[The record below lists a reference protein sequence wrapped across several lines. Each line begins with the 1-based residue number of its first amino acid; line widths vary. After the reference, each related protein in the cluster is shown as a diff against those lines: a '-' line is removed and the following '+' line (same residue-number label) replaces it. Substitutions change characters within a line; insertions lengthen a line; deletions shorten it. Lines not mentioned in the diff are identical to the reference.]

1 MDGRLGQIVL
11 LFIGDNKY
19 ILTTDATNGRSRG
32 KAGGKEH
39 GIKDITEIPV
49 LLEISILPLVRMI
62 YI

>member
-1 MDGRLGQIVL
+1 MVDWDKLFYCL
-11 LFIGDNKY
+11 LETTN

-49 LLEISILPLVRMI
+49 LLEISVLPLVRMI